1 MKRKQTKLDD
11 LGEIQKNSH
20 LFQEK
25 FSFNFWSQHKYVIIH
40 IIDCN
45 CDLQQWNFQWCKL
58 LRPCERCKCNYKSES
73 IEWIFKNWFNIH
85 NVWWRWFHRNPCV
98 CSMTDQRWLITYTLT
113 PWVTGG
119 NCRLLGEILVIQN
132 FSIKVPC
139 IACRIVFAS
148 VRVLGSKATS
158 RKQVTV
164 LQLLHQSFVHANN
177 PAGYAGYHQGAI
189 CIWSF

>member
-1 MKRKQTKLDD
+1 MLSSTY
-11 LGEIQKNSH
+11 
-20 LFQEK
+20 F
-25 FSFNFWSQHKYVIIH
+25 
-40 IIDCN
+40 DCN

-58 LRPCERCKCNYKSES
+58 LRPCERCKCDYKSES
-73 IEWIFKNWFNIH
+73 IEWILKNWFNIH
-85 NVWWRWFHRNPCV
+85 NVWWRWFHRSPCV

-113 PWVTGG
+113 PWVTRG